1 VTQAA
6 QDRARFKVPNLRN
19 IALTGPYMHDGSAKT
34 LPEAVRLMV
43 RFQTP
48 NGSLPDRDVDDIVA
62 FLNTLTGTWQ
72 GRQLVTTP
80 AVVK

>member
-1 VTQAA
+1 
-6 QDRARFKVPNLRN
+6 
-19 IALTGPYMHDGSAKT
+19 

-62 FLNTLTGTWQ
+62 FLKSLTGDQPKTSVPVLPPVA
-72 GRQLVTTP
+72 GTSVRPVD
-80 AVVK
+80 